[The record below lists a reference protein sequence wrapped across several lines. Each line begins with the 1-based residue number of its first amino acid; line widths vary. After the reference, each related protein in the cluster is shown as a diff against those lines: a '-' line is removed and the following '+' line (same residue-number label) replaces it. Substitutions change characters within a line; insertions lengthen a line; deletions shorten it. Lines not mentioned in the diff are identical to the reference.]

1 MKKLIIAGIL
11 FILGL
16 GIALFYLNNQYSK
29 MAESMPAVSA
39 VVGIG
44 GTTDKI
50 ELISNGENVDLK
62 QYLVKDHIVIF
73 DFYADWCGPCK
84 ILGPK
89 IEELINKNE
98 KLLLRKINI
107 VNWNSE
113 VAKQYQIQ
121 FVPNVRVYDTQGQL
135 VGEPTPEYNKI
146 VQYVEQARK

>member
-11 FILGL
+11 VILGL
-16 GIALFYLNNQYSK
+16 GIASFYLNNQYSK
-29 MAESMPAVSA
+29 TAESLPGVSA
-39 VVGIG
+39 GASIG
-44 GTTDKI
+44 ESVDKI
-50 ELISNGENVDLK
+50 KLISSGEPVDLK
-62 QYLVKDHIVIF
+62 QYLVKDHVVIF
-73 DFYADWCGPCK
+73 DFYADWCGPCR

-146 VQYVEQARK
+146 VQYMEQAQK